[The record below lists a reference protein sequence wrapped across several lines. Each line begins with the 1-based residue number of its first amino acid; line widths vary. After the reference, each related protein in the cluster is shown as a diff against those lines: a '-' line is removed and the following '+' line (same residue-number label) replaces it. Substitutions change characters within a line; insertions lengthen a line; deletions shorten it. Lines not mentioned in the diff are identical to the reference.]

1 MPRQVAVLLFAAL
14 VSIAWPAAQLA
25 YAQADQV
32 PAGGTFGPA
41 PGGSVPRT
49 DAPLPPS
56 LPITRL
62 VPFVHEPTGLT
73 GLGPA
78 NWRLFSGAAA
88 FQISSSPEAPDGF
101 IGVLVPTG
109 HPELAATVLPMAEAQ
124 PDLQAAA
131 PRGVRRP
138 QGERR

>member
-14 VSIAWPAAQLA
+14 VSIAWPVAQFA

-41 PGGSVPRT
+41 PGGSAPRT

-62 VPFVHEPTGLT
+62 VPFLHK
-73 GLGPA
+73 
-78 NWRLFSGAAA
+78 
-88 FQISSSPEAPDGF
+88 PD
-101 IGVLVPTG
+101 
-109 HPELAATVLPMAEAQ
+109 
-124 PDLQAAA
+124 
-131 PRGVRRP
+131 
-138 QGERR
+138 